1 MLFLLYHPGHEMPKL
16 IILWQR
22 RCNYMTITPQLV
34 AGEEADLVLVGVF
47 GANKMVFCRFFFFF
61 PPYRWGVRAGKGE
74 DWQNTGGFSLFHMA

>member
-1 MLFLLYHPGHEMPKL
+1 MPKL

-34 AGEEADLVLVGVF
+34 AGVEADLVFVGVF
-47 GANKMVFCRFFFFF
+47 GANKMVFCLLFF
-61 PPYRWGVRAGKGE
+61 PPHLWRVRAGRGAGK